1 MNIYSNLDEI
11 GLSFE
16 SGSVVTLGNFDG
28 VHIAHRKLL
37 EKLLEQSNFLN
48 LPAILVT
55 YYPNPSLVLGKNK
68 DLKYIYTEEKKK
80 EILKSIGLKNLL
92 VIPFTRELS
101 EISAYTFIKDILHNK
116 LKAKHIILG
125 FNHFFGKNR
134 EGDIDFLANHTEEF
148 SYTVSKIDPVYA
160 DGEKISSSYMRSL
173 ILEGEVEKLKTLL
186 VEPFSIKG
194 TVMHGDKRGRTIGFP
209 TANLSIDEAQ
219 MIPGNGVYAGYVKI
233 ENIKYKAMVN
243 IGIRPTFN
251 GTTKTIEVNI
261 LDFTGDLY
269 DKILEFIFFKKI
281 RNEMKF
287 SNIYELKIQLESDRN
302 TTSQYLDL

>member
-11 GLSFE
+11 GSSFE

-37 EKLLEQSNFLN
+37 EKLLEQSNILH

-55 YYPNPSLVLGKNK
+55 YFPNPSIVLGKNK
-68 DLKYIYTEEKKK
+68 DLKYIYTEEKKR
-80 EILKSIGLKNLL
+80 EILKSLGLKNLL

-116 LKAKHIILG
+116 LNAKHIILG

-160 DGEKISSSYMRSL
+160 EGQKISSSYTRSL

-209 TANLSIDEAQ
+209 TANLSIDEDQ
-219 MIPGNGVYAGYVKI
+219 MIPGNGVYAGFVKF
-233 ENIKYKAMVN
+233 ENMKYKAMVN

-251 GTTKTIEVNI
+251 GSTKTIEVNI
-261 LDFTGDLY
+261 LDYNGDLY
-269 DKILEFIFFKKI
+269 DKILEFVFIKKI

-287 SNIYELKIQLESDRN
+287 SNIDELKIQLEKDRS
-302 TTSQYLDL
+302 TTILYLN

>member
-1 MNIYSNLDEI
+1 MDEI
-11 GLSFE
+11 GSSFE

-37 EKLLEQSNFLN
+37 EKLLEQSKILH

-55 YYPNPSLVLGKNK
+55 YFPNPSIVLGKNK
-68 DLKYIYTEEKKK
+68 DLKYIYTEEKKR
-80 EILKSIGLKNLL
+80 EILKSLGLKNLL

-116 LKAKHIILG
+116 LNAKHIILG

-160 DGEKISSSYMRSL
+160 EGQKISSSYTRSL

-209 TANLSIDEAQ
+209 TANLSIDEDQ
-219 MIPGNGVYAGYVKI
+219 MIPGNGVYAGFVKF
-233 ENIKYKAMVN
+233 ENMKYKAMVN

-251 GTTKTIEVNI
+251 GSTKTIEVNI
-261 LDFTGDLY
+261 LNYNGDLY
-269 DKILEFIFFKKI
+269 DKILEFVFIKKI

-287 SNIYELKIQLESDRN
+287 SNIDELKIQLEKDRS
-302 TTSQYLDL
+302 TTILYLN

>member
-11 GLSFE
+11 GSSFE

-37 EKLLEQSNFLN
+37 EKLLEQSKILH

-55 YYPNPSLVLGKNK
+55 YFPNPSIVLGKNK
-68 DLKYIYTEEKKK
+68 DLKYIYTEEKKR
-80 EILKSIGLKNLL
+80 EILKSLGLKNLL

-116 LKAKHIILG
+116 LNAKHIILG

-160 DGEKISSSYMRSL
+160 EGQKISSSYTRSL

-194 TVMHGDKRGRTIGFP
+194 TVMHGDNRGRTIGFP
-209 TANLSIDEAQ
+209 TANLSIDEDQ
-219 MIPGNGVYAGYVKI
+219 MIPGNGVYAGFVKF
-233 ENIKYKAMVN
+233 ENMKYKAMVN

-251 GTTKTIEVNI
+251 GSTKTIEVNI
-261 LDFTGDLY
+261 LDYNGDLY
-269 DKILEFIFFKKI
+269 DKILEFVFIKKI

-287 SNIYELKIQLESDRN
+287 SNIDELKIQLEKDRS
-302 TTSQYLDL
+302 TTILYLN

>member
-11 GLSFE
+11 GSSFE

-37 EKLLEQSNFLN
+37 EKLLEQSKILH

-55 YYPNPSLVLGKNK
+55 YFPNPSIVLGKNK
-68 DLKYIYTEEKKK
+68 DLKYIYTEEKKR
-80 EILKSIGLKNLL
+80 EILKSLGLKNLL

-116 LKAKHIILG
+116 LNAKHIILG

-160 DGEKISSSYMRSL
+160 EGQKISSSYTRSL

-209 TANLSIDEAQ
+209 TANLSINEDQ
-219 MIPGNGVYAGYVKI
+219 MIPGNGVYAGFVKF
-233 ENIKYKAMVN
+233 ENMKYKAMVN

-251 GTTKTIEVNI
+251 GSTKTIEVNI
-261 LDFTGDLY
+261 LDYNGDLY
-269 DKILEFIFFKKI
+269 DKILEFVFIKKI

-287 SNIYELKIQLESDRN
+287 SNIDELKIQLEKDRS
-302 TTSQYLDL
+302 TTILYLN

>member
-1 MNIYSNLDEI
+1 LNIYSNLDEI
-11 GLSFE
+11 GSSFE

-37 EKLLEQSNFLN
+37 EKLLEQSKILH

-55 YYPNPSLVLGKNK
+55 YFPNPSIVLGKNK
-68 DLKYIYTEEKKK
+68 DLKYIYTEEKKR
-80 EILKSIGLKNLL
+80 EILKSLGLKNLL

-116 LKAKHIILG
+116 LNAKHIILG

-160 DGEKISSSYMRSL
+160 EGQKISSSYTRSL

-209 TANLSIDEAQ
+209 TANLSIDEDQ
-219 MIPGNGVYAGYVKI
+219 MIPGNGVYAGFVKF
-233 ENIKYKAMVN
+233 ENMKYKAMVN

-251 GTTKTIEVNI
+251 GSTKTIEVNI
-261 LDFTGDLY
+261 LDYNGDLY
-269 DKILEFIFFKKI
+269 DKILEFVFIKKI

-287 SNIYELKIQLESDRN
+287 SNIDELKIQLEKDRS
-302 TTSQYLDL
+302 TTILYLN

>member
-11 GLSFE
+11 GSSFE

-37 EKLLEQSNFLN
+37 EKLLEQSKILH

-55 YYPNPSLVLGKNK
+55 YFPNPSIVLGKNK
-68 DLKYIYTEEKKK
+68 DLKYIYTEEKKR
-80 EILKSIGLKNLL
+80 EILKSLGLKNLL

-116 LKAKHIILG
+116 LNAKHIILG

-160 DGEKISSSYMRSL
+160 EGQKISSSYTRSL

-209 TANLSIDEAQ
+209 TANLSIDEDQ
-219 MIPGNGVYAGYVKI
+219 MIPGNGVYAGFVKF
-233 ENIKYKAMVN
+233 ENMKYKAMVN

-251 GTTKTIEVNI
+251 GSTKTIEVNI
-261 LDFTGDLY
+261 LDYNGDLY
-269 DKILEFIFFKKI
+269 DKILEFVFIKKI

-287 SNIYELKIQLESDRN
+287 SNIDELKIQLEKDRS
-302 TTSQYLDL
+302 TTILYLN